1 MRLMAFSDLHL
12 DAPFA
17 RGGAKLAA
25 LRRSHLRDAL
35 AEIARLALDEGV
47 DALLCAG
54 DLFEHERSTPDTAT
68 LLSRVFGEL
77 APLAVLLAPGNHDWF
92 GPSSIYAGTDWSP
105 NVHLF
110 TTEHLRPFDLTEGVR
125 IWGAAHLAPSGT
137 SGFVDGFAVEG
148 EALHIG
154 LFHGSELGGWARETE
169 PDKIQHAP
177 FRSAQIQASGLAHAI
192 VGHHH
197 TPVDGEWHTYPGCP
211 VPLAFGGRQD
221 GGAVVLEFG
230 AEGLVDR
237 RRHRVSTLDAHE
249 LTLRL
254 DDVGDSGRLEHLV
267 DEAVAGLRGVARLTL
282 EGEIDPGLVVEPE
295 VLAARTGSLV
305 DLQVRVG
312 DLRPGYDL
320 DAVALEPTVRG
331 QFVRDVL
338 AAGLE
343 QSEQQRVLLTG
354 LRALD
359 GRDDLEVA

>member
-1 MRLMAFSDLHL
+1 M
-12 DAPFA
+12 
-17 RGGAKLAA
+17 
-25 LRRSHLRDAL
+25 
-35 AEIARLALDEGV
+35 
-47 DALLCAG
+47 C
-54 DLFEHERSTPDTAT
+54 
-68 LLSRVFGEL
+68 
-77 APLAVLLAPGNHDWF
+77 
-92 GPSSIYAGTDWSP
+92 YTD
-105 NVHLF
+105 
-110 TTEHLRPFDLTEGVR
+110 
-125 IWGAAHLAPSGT
+125 
-137 SGFVDGFAVEG
+137 SGFYLVQKPSV
-148 EALHIG
+148 
-154 LFHGSELGGWARETE
+154 
-169 PDKIQHAP
+169 
-177 FRSAQIQASGLAHAI
+177 AHAI

-254 DDVGDSGRLEHLV
+254 DDVGDSGRLEQLV

-338 AAGLE
+338 AADLE